1 MRFFK
6 KLKLHKLF
14 EIAEEKL
21 AYHYDKIDS
30 IGNNLQ
36 KKKRK
41 DLHTLHNTWKRFDTN
56 SFPLVHCKKHF
67 LSRASW
73 NHQSCFE

>member
-14 EIAEEKL
+14 EIAEEEL

-36 KKKRK
+36 KKEERLTHPSQHLK
-41 DLHTLHNTWKRFDTN
+41 TLRHQ
-56 SFPLVHCKKHF
+56 LVPVGT
-67 LSRASW
+67 L
-73 NHQSCFE
+73 